1 MIDLRYK
8 KQVYQGNFVL
18 RNYCRQV
25 KFHSNK
31 KILLEKVAKN
41 QRIFKFSMVQCFFL
55 FFFTADQRNY
65 RIVTN
70 IDKRNIE
77 QPLSLGIWITVF
89 FLHFLII
96 IIVTS
101 YIITCFQNCLC
112 CCSSLSAYKY
122 QDPSM
127 QNYTFIILVGQVFCR
142 YYIVG
147 IRSRLIY

>member
-41 QRIFKFSMVQCFFL
+41 QRIFKFSMVQCFLL

-89 FLHFLII
+89 FFAFPILLLQLLVILSLVFRIAFAVAVLFQLINIKILACKI
-96 IIVTS
+96 IHLSFQQGKSFVD
-101 YIITCFQNCLC
+101 ITQ
-112 CCSSLSAYKY
+112 
-122 QDPSM
+122 
-127 QNYTFIILVGQVFCR
+127 QVLDQ
-142 YYIVG
+142 G
-147 IRSRLIY
+147 